1 MDEIRI
7 FYSWQS
13 DRDDDVCRRFGRIAL
28 NEAIGAIQ
36 SRFPF
41 DLMLDSDTAGVAGTP
56 PVSETILR
64 KIRRC
69 AVFVG
74 DVSFVAETSGGKL
87 VPNPNVLTEYGY
99 ARALLD
105 DEQIILVM
113 NTAFGEPTALPFD
126 LAHLRHPASWRLAE
140 GASDGERRKV
150 RGVFAK
156 KMEDYLAASI
166 DHALAKRAAGAVQPD
181 AMRAAHEMIADL
193 RNRTGRGDVPAIVPG
208 PRLVMRMAPA
218 KPVAYLDPVAI
229 KKLKLHFVPEAYER
243 AEAIT
248 SLGQWASYDPVKQRS
263 DGLNPEARWYTRL
276 VEPGCLEA
284 SLTVGARI
292 QDDPD
297 IVVDGRR
304 LEGTIVETARRLAAL
319 LKELGAS
326 GPVSLEASVHDLQD
340 VKIRGARTTSRMLRI
355 PGLELGMVDLPSSDA
370 VQPGALRRMLDAL
383 WLASGFEDGS
393 TGFSGETW
401 TGDESGALYEPI
413 YIGGGAA

>member
-1 MDEIRI
+1 LDEIRI

-13 DRDDDVCRRFGRIAL
+13 DRDDAVCRRFSRIAL
-28 NEAIGAIQ
+28 SEAIDAIQ
-36 SRFPF
+36 GRFPV
-41 DLMLDSDTAGVAGTP
+41 DLILDSDTAGVAGTP

-69 AVFVG
+69 DVFVG

-140 GASDGERRKV
+140 GAPNGERRKV

-166 DHALAKRAAGAVQPD
+166 DHALVKRAASAVRAD
-181 AMRAAHEMIADL
+181 AMRTAHEMIADL

-218 KPVAYLDPVAI
+218 KPMVYLDPVAI
-229 KKLKLHFVPEAYER
+229 KNLRPRFVPVAYER

-248 SLGQWASYDPVKQRS
+248 NLGQWASYDPVRQRS

-276 VEPGCLEA
+276 VERGCFEA
-284 SLTVGARI
+284 VITVGVRI
-292 QDDPD
+292 HDDPD

-304 LEGTIVETARRLAAL
+304 LEGTIVETARQLAAL

-326 GPVSLEASVHDLQD
+326 SPVSLQISLHDLQD
-340 VKIRGARTTSRMLRI
+340 VKISGAHTTSRMLRI
-355 PGLELGMVDLPSSDA
+355 PGLELGMVDLPSPDA
-370 VQPGALRRMLDAL
+370 VQPGALRPMLDAL
-383 WLASGFEDGS
+383 WLASGFEDGA
-393 TGFSGETW
+393 TGFNGEIW
-401 TGDESGALYEPI
+401 MGDESGVLYEPI
-413 YIGGGAA
+413 YIGGSAA